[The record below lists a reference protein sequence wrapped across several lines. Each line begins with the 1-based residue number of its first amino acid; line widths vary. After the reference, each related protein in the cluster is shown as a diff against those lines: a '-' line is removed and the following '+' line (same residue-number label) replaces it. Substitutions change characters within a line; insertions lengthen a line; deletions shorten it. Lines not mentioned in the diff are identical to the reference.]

1 MALSC
6 NQPQPGC
13 LFHSDQGIEYAAQEY
28 RDMAESTGLIHSMS
42 RKGNPLDN
50 AFAESFFNTMKAEL
64 VHHRIFDIVIDAA
77 AHIVEYI
84 EFYNHERPHSALGF
98 QSPPGYE
105 KLCA

>member
-1 MALSC
+1 
-6 NQPQPGC
+6 
-13 LFHSDQGIEYAAQEY
+13 
-28 RDMAESTGLIHSMS
+28 MAESTGLIHSMS

-50 AFAESFFNTMKAEL
+50 AFEIFFPYDEGGVSASSNF
-64 VHHRIFDIVIDAA
+64 RYCDDAA

-84 EFYNHERPHSALGF
+84 EFYNHEKPHSALGF